1 MKAGLL
7 TEVVVI
13 ERLKPMP
20 DEVYG
25 TAKQEWE
32 EVMRLR
38 ATIDYRG
45 GDRVN
50 EHYEVVNTHLV
61 KITTHLRRQITPE
74 MRVKCEGGVYYI
86 QSRYHDRRNGQT
98 IMMCE
103 LINE

>member
-1 MKAGLL
+1 MRIGLL
-7 TEVVVI
+7 DDIVTIQKLAPVQ
-13 ERLKPMP
+13 

-25 TAKQEWE
+25 TAKQEWMD
-32 EVMRLR
+32 VMTLR

-45 GDRVN
+45 GARVVEN
-50 EHYEVVNTHLV
+50 YEVVNTAMV
-61 KITTHLRRQITPE
+61 KITTHLRRQIEPQ
-74 MRVKCEGGVYYI
+74 MRVKCLDGYYYI

>member
-1 MKAGLL
+1 MRIGLL
-7 TEVVVI
+7 DDIVTI
-13 ERLKPMP
+13 QRLTPVQ

-25 TAKQEWE
+25 TAKQEWMD
-32 EVMRLR
+32 VMTLR

-45 GDRVN
+45 GARVVEN
-50 EHYEVVNTHLV
+50 YEVVNTNMV
-61 KITTHLRRQITPE
+61 KITTHLRRQIEPQ
-74 MRVKCEGGVYYI
+74 MRVKYLDGYYYI

>member
-1 MKAGLL
+1 MRTGLL

-45 GDRVN
+45 GDRVADN
-50 EHYEVVNTHLV
+50 YEVVNTHLV
-61 KITTHLRRQITPE
+61 KITTHMRKNIMPE
-74 MRVKCEGGVYYI
+74 MRVKCADGYYYI
-86 QSRYHDRRNGQT
+86 QSRYHDRRNSQT

>member
-1 MKAGLL
+1 MRIGLL
-7 TEVVVI
+7 DDIVTIQKLAPVQ
-13 ERLKPMP
+13 

-25 TAKQEWE
+25 TAKQEWMD
-32 EVMRLR
+32 VMTLR

-45 GDRVN
+45 GARVVEN
-50 EHYEVVNTHLV
+50 YEVVNTDMV
-61 KITTHLRRQITPE
+61 KITTHLRRQIEPQ
-74 MRVKCEGGVYYI
+74 MRVKCLDGYYYI